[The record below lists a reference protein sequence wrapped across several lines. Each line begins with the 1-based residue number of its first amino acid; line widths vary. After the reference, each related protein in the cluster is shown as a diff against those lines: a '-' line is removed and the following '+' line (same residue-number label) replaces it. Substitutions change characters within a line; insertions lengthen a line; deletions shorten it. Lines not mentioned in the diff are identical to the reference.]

1 MKKNIAVVGC
11 GHWGKNLVRNFHVL
25 GALNSVSD
33 PNQEIASKF
42 SKLYGVNELSFP
54 KILADKTIE
63 GVVLAVPAE
72 LHAKMAIEA
81 MDSGK
86 HVYVEKPLAL
96 NNDDAIKMLKKSK
109 EMNVKLMVGHLLQYH
124 PGFIEARKIISK
136 GELGDLYYIYSN
148 RLSFG
153 KVRKQED
160 VIWSFAPHDI
170 SMILS
175 LSDHKPIEVTTNCSY
190 LLQKS
195 IADKAIININFDSG
209 LRAHINLSWLNP
221 YKEQKIVMIGSS
233 GSLIFDDTL
242 SWDKKLALYPHKID
256 VSKELPDLNQSKP
269 KYIHLDESEPLN
281 NECNHFLDV
290 VNHGLKPLTDGEEG
304 FSVLKILT
312 AAKLSQTHSKSVKI

>member
-1 MKKNIAVVGC
+1 VKKNIAVVGC
-11 GHWGKNLVRNFHVL
+11 GYWGKNLVRNFHDL
-25 GALNSVSD
+25 GALNAISD
-33 PNQEIASKF
+33 PDQEIASNF
-42 SKLYGVNELSFP
+42 SKQYGVSELTFP
-54 KILADKTIE
+54 EILVDDSIS

-72 LHAKMAIEA
+72 LHAKMAIQA

-96 NNDDAIKMLKKSK
+96 NNDDAKKMLEKSK
-109 EMNVKLMVGHLLQYH
+109 EMNVNLMVGHLLQYH
-124 PGFIEARKIISK
+124 SGFIEARKIIK
-136 GELGDLYYIYSN
+136 DGELGDLYYIYSN

-153 KVRKQED
+153 KVRKHED

-195 IADKAIININFDSG
+195 IADKAIIGINFDSG

-221 YKEQKIVMIGSS
+221 YKEQKIVIIGSL

-242 SWDKKLALYPHKID
+242 SWDKKLAIYPHQID
-256 VSKELPDLNQSKP
+256 LSNELPDLNQSKP
-269 KYIHLDESEPLN
+269 TYIELDESEPLR

-312 AAKLSQTHSKSVKI
+312 AAKLSQTNSKSVKI